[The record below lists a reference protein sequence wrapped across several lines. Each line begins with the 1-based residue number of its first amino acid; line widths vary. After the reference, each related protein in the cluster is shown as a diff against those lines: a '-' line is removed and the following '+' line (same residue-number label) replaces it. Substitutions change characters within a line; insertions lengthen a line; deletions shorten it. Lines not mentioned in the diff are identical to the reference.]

1 MAKISVIIPVYN
13 TEKYLSRCL
22 DSVLNQTF
30 QDIEVVCINDGSTD
44 NSLKI
49 LRQYAKK
56 DKRIKLMSQENKG
69 LSVTRNVGLKNISG
83 KYVSFID
90 SDDYIDRNYYEWL
103 IGLMEKNDADIVMAG
118 MRTVNDGIISDN
130 ITPDI
135 MTDDFIEK
143 IKNLPNGSTCDKLY
157 KANLFKNL
165 EFPVGRYYEDNIVL
179 LKIMYIA
186 NKVIFTNKV
195 SYYYFINN
203 SGICR
208 STDNT
213 IIKKRNED
221 MLYSAKMML
230 NFAKKHGFEQSEDI
244 KNFVVRTVA
253 YGFTSKQSPYYK
265 QIKYLLG
272 RRYLRRYNAKTN
284 KILIKNFLLRMLCMF
299 VPLRNWRH
307 KIKNHFNR

>member
-49 LRQYAKK
+49 LRQYAQK
-56 DKRIKLMSQENKG
+56 DKRIKIMSQENKG

-118 MRTVNDGIISDN
+118 MRTVNNGIISDN

-157 KANLFKNL
+157 KTNLFKNL

-203 SGICR
+203 SGICQ

-213 IIKKRNED
+213 IIKKRD

-253 YGFTSKQSPYYK
+253 HGFMSKQSPYYK

-299 VPLRNWRH
+299 VPLR